1 MGNDKGIEG
10 KLSDVNGGR
19 GRRLFVVSREGTCLI
34 VNPETK
40 SSVQSNSL
48 DEAIQT
54 VGFHPGDRII
64 QDSDY
69 NINEN
74 F

>member
-40 SSVQSNSL
+40 YSVQSNSL
-48 DEAIQT
+48 EEAI
-54 VGFHPGDRII
+54 
-64 QDSDY
+64 
-69 NINEN
+69 
-74 F
+74 